1 MKQTVN
7 VEPDV
12 IGLTRYAIQHIKSS
26 DIAPKDFV
34 IYMLEYGLT
43 AHKTIE
49 KINKNV
55 EQLSKKNDFDMLN
68 HDHVSKLLNEIYGGL
83 PLKDID
89 LQISN

>member
-1 MKQTVN
+1 MEN
-7 VEPDV
+7 CE
-12 IGLTRYAIQHIKSS
+12 IL
-26 DIAPKDFV
+26 IA
-34 IYMLEYGLT
+34 
-43 AHKTIE
+43 